1 MDILRTFAQVK
12 VQPPSKPEE
21 LLQTIEKLNKMA
33 DEYETKGQEEL
44 DAGEHDEE
52 QRRERPKKEERKRGP
67 KKNKGFNMDDSEAYP
82 TI

>member
-21 LLQTIEKLNKMA
+21 LLETIEKLNQMA
-33 DEYETKGQEEL
+33 EEYELKGQDEL
-44 DAGEHDEE
+44 DAGEHDEGGHE
-52 QRRERPKKEERKRGP
+52 KRPKKEERKRGP
-67 KKNKGFNMDDSEAYP
+67 KMHKQEFNLDDEAYP